1 MRIKLATTV
10 GHFVHGLDFEN
21 LHMAGTCLCLFAPTD
36 CTEGYERGNITDP
49 GLYLIHPLMAPD
61 PFLVYC
67 KMLAQ
72 YMRTYIM
79 IRKNGN
85 LDFDRPF
92 ADYQAG
98 FGDLGLKGQWL
109 GLEKVDSHVEL
120 GI

>member
-1 MRIKLATTV
+1 MTIFF
-10 GHFVHGLDFEN
+10 FVCF
-21 LHMAGTCLCLFAPTD
+21 FAPTD
-36 CTEGYERGNITDP
+36 CTEGYEQGNVTIA
-49 GLYLIHPLMAPD
+49 GIYLIHPLMAPD
-61 PFLVYC
+61 PFPVYC
-67 KMLAQ
+67 KPQLPMI
-72 YMRTYIM
+72 RTYIM

-120 GI
+120 GT